1 MPHPLVQLVYTHG
14 DKSLVL
20 QPLKGQI
27 DPNASTF
34 TVGKVKVEIRLAKAA
49 PGRWGTLVGDSPD
62 GESYQRFKGRR

>member
-1 MPHPLVQLVYTHG
+1 MDRMPHPLAQLVYTHG

-27 DPNASTF
+27 DPSASTF

-49 PGRWGTLVGDSPD
+49 LGRWGALVGDSPD
-62 GESYQRFKGRR
+62 GESYR